1 MDFQL
6 CDRAPFRL
14 EASSKSMKPNVGI
27 HMATLACFTQ
37 PSLITTVLSF
47 TKVEKVS
54 MIATPQVGVKVSSS
68 IHEKGSKRVEK
79 ADGTWNLKSRTPM
92 AETVPKAN
100 LGLYAPH
107 SNTNTVLSN
116 LYNETESDRPAATIP
131 LLKPKVGS
139 GTLKSAVVGTKRA
152 LSRRIQLNEWMGNA
166 DATGCRRGGGGWV

>member
-54 MIATPQVGVKVSSS
+54 MIATPQVKVSSS

-100 LGLYAPH
+100 LGLSMRHIQTQIQY
-107 SNTNTVLSN
+107 
-116 LYNETESDRPAATIP
+116 YRIYIM
-131 LLKPKVGS
+131 KPK
-139 GTLKSAVVGTKRA
+139 
-152 LSRRIQLNEWMGNA
+152 
-166 DATGCRRGGGGWV
+166 ATGQQQLYRF